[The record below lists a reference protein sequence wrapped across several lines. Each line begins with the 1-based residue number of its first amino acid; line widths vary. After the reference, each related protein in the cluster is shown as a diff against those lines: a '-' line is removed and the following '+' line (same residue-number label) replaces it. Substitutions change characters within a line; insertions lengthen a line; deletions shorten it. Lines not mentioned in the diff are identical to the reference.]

1 MLKRNVVFFTLLLLL
16 GAFGG
21 IAAAAAP
28 YASVIA
34 YNQSSA
40 YHSQGWQSPTANTLG
55 TLDIINMTPWD
66 ISIGMNQ
73 TANSPILVGMID
85 PSVSFYP
92 GYLAGINGK
101 KWSPS
106 AANNAGFAYH
116 STHLNL
122 AALQNVWKLDNL
134 LNPNPYSKPTYVSN
148 PIQIV
153 FNSQAGTGNNT
164 VALNFFA
171 TSSGGFSNGGNP
183 ATALSFGDGTNNYG
197 WQTEMTTGT
206 NVTHFL
212 TIQAS
217 AQGQSTTSV
226 NNWKPITQ
234 KLATTS
240 SQAGFNNQKSTG
252 VQVQVPSYIT
262 TSGLAYPNFSTVAGD
277 GGNFDLV
284 VILQTG
290 DYVDCALIFLA
301 VPSTNNAFLSSVG
314 AVRK

>member
-1 MLKRNVVFFTLLLLL
+1 MLKRNIVFFTLLLLL

-21 IAAAAAP
+21 IASAAAP

-40 YHSQGWQSPTANTLG
+40 YHSQGWASPTANALG

-73 TANSPILVGMID
+73 PANSPILVGMID
-85 PSVSFYP
+85 TSVSFYP

-106 AANNAGFAYH
+106 AKNNAAFAYH

-122 AALQNVWKLDNL
+122 AALQNVWKLDKL
-134 LNPNPYSKPTYVSN
+134 LSPNPYSKATYVSN

-153 FNSQAGTGNNT
+153 FNSQAGTGSNT
-164 VALNFFA
+164 VALDFIA

-217 AQGQSTTSV
+217 QGQGASGLV
-226 NNWKPITQ
+226 GWKPITQ
-234 KLATTS
+234 KLATTT
-240 SQAGFNNQKSTG
+240 SQPGFMKGKATN
-252 VQVQVPSYIT
+252 VPVQVPNYIT
-262 TSGLAYPNFSTVAGD
+262 TSGLAYPNFSSVAGD

-301 VPSTNNAFLSSVG
+301 VPSTNNGFLQG
-314 AVRK
+314 VRR